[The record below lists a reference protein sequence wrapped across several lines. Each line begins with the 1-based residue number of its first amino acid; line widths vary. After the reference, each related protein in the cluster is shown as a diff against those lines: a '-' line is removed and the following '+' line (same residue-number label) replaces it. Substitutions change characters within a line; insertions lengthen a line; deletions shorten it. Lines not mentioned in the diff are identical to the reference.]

1 MTEEERR
8 HRIWLASLA
17 EEEEPFFYEG
27 EQIPVET
34 STGEETTNAHQ
45 LTLVVEDEAT
55 PATFQLTKTAFL
67 TQLQAHVIAVVE
79 EVLTE
84 SPYSSEVCPYIERVF
99 LTHQQSSAQELLAL
113 LYRYAPFSRQARSA
127 TEMVTI
133 IGHHAREAA
142 QQWLQEA
149 PLVSIHP
156 EVAAQIPSQEEAEAS
171 TVSLQAKNKT
181 SGSLEQWA
189 GGIFR
194 KAWHNLSGVSL
205 HPRAVLRRLGRG
217 RPLDST
223 TREQMEQAFGQNF
236 GEVEVHTD
244 ATAVKLSEEM
254 NARAF
259 TVGNHIAFNV
269 GQYQPGTPLGDALL
283 AHELAHVVQQ
293 QGAEENYQA
302 KSVNGAE
309 YDSLEQEADQAAV
322 GVVGQLYGGK
332 AKGGSQLLSNLKG
345 GLQLQRCC
353 EADVLNSLPEITAEL
368 SEDEL
373 EDARD
378 LLDTRLTLTP
388 DLSDGNVGILGTTL
402 RFGFEEMNLE
412 DYYVHT
418 VAWTLYRIT
427 PRGEEIVYNP
437 RTRLVNNDEYV
448 RAEDF
453 TFTDAGQYRLE
464 AQITLSSLQDLALIV
479 REFRVEDLTNFLYPT
494 AALDI
499 SRQQVGTSLAADLA
513 SFEAHA
519 NLIRRNAIQ
528 FGVSSALIERWFE
541 ANQVAILV
549 ENQLANQPD
558 EARPQLPSDL
568 AESAQEKFSLFYESF
583 REEVASRDSSHTETI
598 QIEGEPVTVTHN
610 RNPYFTASEMRLLL
624 WQLQKE
630 RVNWRAKMGAFV
642 RKSRSLDEY
651 LMTQLRAAGMN
662 DSADQLHAAGS
673 LSAALRDVQ
682 ARHPTAFP
690 IRAVFYPDPSE
701 REENPGVY
709 INQGTTDNPSY
720 DFQGVEMRFYLAREG
735 NTWHLID
742 VTNPEN
748 VQETQESGGNARTP
762 PDELFEELDSADRF
776 PKGVLFWQLPRQRM
790 RQYRMTNPLG
800 LSGIFSAF
808 AIAATLA
815 SIPFTGGATATI
827 LIIAGATAGVAA
839 AGLDMYE
846 RAQRDTLTTKD
857 VVINTVDIV
866 GNLVT
871 LGTASLG
878 RIVLRGV
885 RTAQA
890 GRQLTGA
897 SARLAALAD
906 RSFMTLSQ
914 VSLGQNLVSLGVFS
928 ADFIHQYTSIEGN
941 SAQAEN
947 ARRRLIQQALLT
959 GAFTLLAVRGD
970 LSDIRGGRNLYLD
983 FDAFGNPIARAI
995 RQDTV
1000 TGGDQRSK
1008 KS

>member
-17 EEEEPFFYEG
+17 EEEPFFYEG

-34 STGEETTNAHQ
+34 STWEEATNAHQ
-45 LTLVVEDEAT
+45 LTLVVEDEVT
-55 PATFQLTKTAFL
+55 PETFQLTKTAFL
-67 TQLQAHVIAVVE
+67 TQLRAHIITVVE
-79 EVLTE
+79 EVLAE
-84 SPYSSEVCPYIERVF
+84 SPYTVEDCPYIERIF
-99 LTHQQSSAQELLAL
+99 LIHQQSNASDLLTL
-113 LYRYAPFSRQARSA
+113 LHRYTPSSRQACNA
-127 TEMVTI
+127 AEMITF
-133 IGHHAREAA
+133 IGYHAREAA

-149 PLVSIHP
+149 LLVSIHP
-156 EVAAQIPSQEEAEAS
+156 EVAAQIPSQAEVEVGNGAHVGPVQ
-171 TVSLQAKNKT
+171 TKPFNAL
-181 SGSLEQWA
+181 GQWV
-189 GGIFR
+189 GGVFL
-194 KAWHNLSGVSL
+194 KAWHSLSGISL

-217 RPLDST
+217 HPLDNT

-244 ATAVKLSEEM
+244 AAAINLSEEI

-259 TVGNHIAFNV
+259 AVGNHIAFNL

-293 QGAEENYQA
+293 QGAEESYQA
-302 KSVNGAE
+302 KAVNGAE
-309 YDSLEQEADQAAV
+309 YDSLEQEADEAAV

-332 AKGGSQLLSNLKG
+332 AKRARQLPTHLKG
-345 GLQLQRCC
+345 GLQLQRC
-353 EADVLNSLPEITAEL
+353 EMNMDLLPEITAEL
-368 SEDEL
+368 SADEL
-373 EDARD
+373 EAARG
-378 LLDTRLTLTP
+378 LLDTRLRLTP
-388 DLSDGNVGILGTTL
+388 DLSDRNVGILGTTL

-437 RTRLVNNDEYV
+437 RTRLVNNRTYIRDEQ
-448 RAEDF
+448 F
-453 TFTDAGQYRLE
+453 TFASAGQYRLE
-464 AQITLSSLQDLALIV
+464 AQITLSSLQDLAPIV
-479 REFRVEDLTNFLYPT
+479 REFRVEDLMNFLYPT

-519 NLIRRNAIQ
+519 NLIRKNAIQ

-541 ANQVAILV
+541 ANQLAILV

-568 AESAQEKFSLFYESF
+568 AESTQEKFSLFYESF

-598 QIEGEPVTVTHN
+598 QIEGEPVAVTHN

-624 WQLQKE
+624 WQLQEE

-651 LMTQLRAAGMN
+651 LMIRLRAAGMN
-662 DSADQLHAAGS
+662 DSADQLQAAGS
-673 LSAALRDVQ
+673 LAAALRDVQ
-682 ARHPTAFP
+682 SRHPTAFP
-690 IRAVFYPDPSE
+690 IRAVFYPDPSQ

-709 INQGTTDNPSY
+709 VNQGTADNPSY
-720 DFQGVEMRFYLAREG
+720 NFQGVEMRFYLAREG

-748 VQETQESGGNARTP
+748 VRETQESGGNARTP
-762 PDELFEELDSADRF
+762 PDELFRELDSADRF
-776 PKGVLFWQLPRQRM
+776 PKGVLFWQLSGQRM
-790 RQYRMTNPLG
+790 RSHRMTHPWG
-800 LSGIFSAF
+800 WSQILSVF
-808 AIAATLA
+808 AIAATIA

-846 RAQRDTLTTKD
+846 RAQRDTLTTRD

-878 RIVLRGV
+878 RIVLRSV
-885 RTAQA
+885 RASQA

-906 RSFMTLSQ
+906 RS
-914 VSLGQNLVSLGVFS
+914 
-928 ADFIHQYTSIEGN
+928 
-941 SAQAEN
+941 
-947 ARRRLIQQALLT
+947 
-959 GAFTLLAVRGD
+959 
-970 LSDIRGGRNLYLD
+970 
-983 FDAFGNPIARAI
+983 
-995 RQDTV
+995 
-1000 TGGDQRSK
+1000 
-1008 KS
+1008 